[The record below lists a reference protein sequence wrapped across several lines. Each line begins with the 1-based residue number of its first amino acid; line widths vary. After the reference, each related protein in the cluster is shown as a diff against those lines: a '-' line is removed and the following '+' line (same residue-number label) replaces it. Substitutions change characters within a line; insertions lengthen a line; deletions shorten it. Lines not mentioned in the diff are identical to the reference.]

1 MGLFKSV
8 LKAVDSSLKA
18 VENGDLEKSIGRGL
32 DRFEQLVDSAPE
44 KLKEAAGA
52 PEKALDAVKA
62 KAESARQQA
71 DRVQE
76 AARDIRE
83 NIERKD

>member
-1 MGLFKSV
+1 
-8 LKAVDSSLKA
+8 
-18 VENGDLEKSIGRGL
+18 
-32 DRFEQLVDSAPE
+32 
-44 KLKEAAGA
+44 
-52 PEKALDAVKA
+52 VKA